1 MRSLQPW
8 YGINYMDSNRYRII
22 GIGWQAFIS
31 GVFKGAKKLGIT
43 PSNASIRNVTENAR
57 KFINNITNVK

>member
-1 MRSLQPW
+1 LA
-8 YGINYMDSNRYRII
+8 II

-43 PSNASIRNVTENAR
+43 PSTASIRNVTEKAR

>member
-1 MRSLQPW
+1 MGLITW
-8 YGINYMDSNRYRII
+8 IVIAIIILAII
-22 GIGWQAFIS
+22 GTGWQAFIS

-43 PSNASIRNVTENAR
+43 PSTASIRNVTENAR

>member
-1 MRSLQPW
+1 MSLITW
-8 YGINYMDSNRYRII
+8 IVVAIIILAII

-43 PSNASIRNVTENAR
+43 PSNPAIKNVTEKAR
-57 KFINNITNVK
+57 QFINNITNDR

>member
-1 MRSLQPW
+1 MGLITW
-8 YGINYMDSNRYRII
+8 IVIAIIILAII

-43 PSNASIRNVTENAR
+43 ANNPAIRNVTEKAR
-57 KFINNITNVK
+57 QFINNVTNGKY

>member
-1 MRSLQPW
+1 
-8 YGINYMDSNRYRII
+8 MDSNRYRII

-43 PSNASIRNVTENAR
+43 PSTASIRNVTEKAR
-57 KFINNITNVK
+57 KFINNITNLK

>member
-1 MRSLQPW
+1 MGMGLITW
-8 YGINYMDSNRYRII
+8 IVIAIIILAII

-43 PSNASIRNVTENAR
+43 ANTPAIRNVTEKAR
-57 KFINNITNVK
+57 QFINNVTNGK

>member
-1 MRSLQPW
+1 MGLITW
-8 YGINYMDSNRYRII
+8 IIIAIIILAII

-43 PSNASIRNVTENAR
+43 PSNPIIKNVTERAR
-57 KFINNITNVK
+57 QFLNNVTNGK

>member
-1 MRSLQPW
+1 MSLITW
-8 YGINYMDSNRYRII
+8 IVVAIIILAII

-43 PSNASIRNVTENAR
+43 PSNPEIKNVTEKAR
-57 KFINNITNVK
+57 QFINNITNGK

>member
-1 MRSLQPW
+1 MGLITW
-8 YGINYMDSNRYRII
+8 IVIAIIILAII

-43 PSNASIRNVTENAR
+43 PSTASIRNVTEKAK